1 MRRSA
6 LVYVLILSAL
16 LNVGVLGAAAYRTFA
31 GAGESA
37 DLADRLE
44 LDDEQR
50 RRWHALEE
58 PFVRD
63 LDAGWREIAGH
74 RERLVRE
81 VFSERPDD
89 ARIEAE
95 RARIADLQVQQQRRV
110 IVQFLRERDILTGEQ
125 RAELVDILLHQAPAA
140 PLEQRLHGNAAR

>member
-6 LVYVLILSAL
+6 LVYALVLSAL
-16 LNVGVLGAAAYRTFA
+16 LNAGVLGAAAYRSFV
-31 GAGESA
+31 GARESA
-37 DLADRLE
+37 GLVDRLE
-44 LDDEQR
+44 LDDDQR

-89 ARIEAE
+89 GRIEAE
-95 RARIADLQVQQQRRV
+95 RSRIAELQVQQQRRV
-110 IVQFLRERDILTGEQ
+110 IAQFLREREVLTAGQ
-125 RAELVDILLHQAPAA
+125 RAVLVDILLRQAPAA
-140 PLEQRLHGNAAR
+140 PLEQQLHGNAAR

>member
-1 MRRSA
+1 MRRSTLVYA
-6 LVYVLILSAL
+6 LVLSAL
-16 LNVGVLGAAAYRTFA
+16 LNVGVLGAAVYRSFV
-31 GAGESA
+31 GARESA
-37 DLADRLE
+37 DLVDRLK
-44 LDDEQR
+44 LDDDQR

-89 ARIEAE
+89 GRIEAE
-95 RARIADLQVQQQRRV
+95 RSRIAELQVQQQQRV
-110 IVQFLRERDILTGEQ
+110 IVQFLREREILTGEQ
-125 RAELVDILLHQAPAA
+125 RAVLVDVLLRHAPAE